1 MKRAPSALSPSALR
15 SVKTFWAR
23 LLSSTTASGHTSRS
37 TSSLST
43 TRSRFWTSSSSV
55 SKAFGVR
62 ASGSPSRSSRRL
74 AGSSRNG
81 PNTYVGTV
89 SIIGLE

>member
-1 MKRAPSALSPSALR
+1 MKRAPSGLSPSALR

-23 LLSSTTASGHTSRS
+23 LDSSTTVSGQIRRR

-62 ASGSPSRSSRRL
+62 GSGSPSRSSRRV
-74 AGSSRNG
+74 AGSRRKG
-81 PNTYVGTV
+81 PNR
-89 SIIGLE
+89 